1 MSIWCAYL
9 IYRFRYF
16 FYSTFFSF
24 ITSLNIFP
32 SLFIIFCTSGI
43 PIISFLS
50 ILLLLIILIP
60 MSALLSLQLFQ
71 VFLSFLPVSSCAGLS
86 IFLNSTLFFR
96 YIKVFLIFQF
106 VSTTQKL
113 FLLFYHSVF
122 ELTSMAVM
130 VSLGNEFSFIMHS
143 IGYLWS
149 TLDFYLVFILS

>member
-1 MSIWCAYL
+1 MSIWCAHL

-16 FYSTFFSF
+16 FYSTLFSF

-32 SLFIIFCTSGI
+32 SLFIVFCPSGI

-50 ILLLLIILIP
+50 ILFLLIILMP

-71 VFLSFLPVSSCAGLS
+71 VFLSLLPVISCAGLS
-86 IFLNSTLFFR
+86 IFLNLTLFFR
-96 YIKVFLIFQF
+96 YIKVLLIFQF

-122 ELTSMAVM
+122 EFTSMAVM
-130 VSLGNEFSFIMHS
+130 VSLGNEFSFLMHS
-143 IGYLWS
+143 IGYLWR
-149 TLDFYLVFILS
+149 T